1 MQKFDLMTIVPSIL
15 GWSSP
20 PPACRIAFFCCGRA
34 EHYDFGH
41 SDIPAKELA
50 KESDRPKPREAVK
63 RDNDNWLFKGKKVTT
78 LT

>member
-1 MQKFDLMTIVPSIL
+1 LLRQ
-15 GWSSP
+15 
-20 PPACRIAFFCCGRA
+20 GRTLRLRTN
-34 EHYDFGH
+34 
-41 SDIPAKELA
+41 DIPAKELA